1 MKRRWDGRR
10 EVSTDLS
17 RYARQILFHGVGEEG
32 QRRLLASSAVVIG
45 CGATG
50 STLCNHLARAGVG
63 RLRIVDRD
71 YIELNNLQRQLLFD
85 EDDIAQGLPKAVAA
99 ARKLRR
105 INSGIRIE
113 EVVADVNPTN
123 VESLI
128 AEADVVLD
136 GTDNFETR
144 FLLND
149 ACVKLGKPWV
159 YCGVVASY
167 GMTATIIPGQT
178 ACLRCL
184 FGSVPAPGTSPT
196 CDTVGVLGPVV
207 GVLASIA
214 AMEAL
219 KLLLGRGERNRG
231 LIHVD
236 LWENSFDRFEV
247 GLPRPDCPACGQR
260 RFEFLDVAVGTRTTS
275 LCGRDAVQVSVHG
288 APRVDLARLAERLS
302 SAGKVVVNPFLLR
315 AEIEGYEFTVFPD
328 ARAIIKGTTDE
339 ERAKV
344 LYARYI
350 GH

>member
-1 MKRRWDGRR
+1 MEK
-10 EVSTDLS
+10 DLS
-17 RYARQILFHGVGEEG
+17 RYIRQIIFPGVGEEG
-32 QRRLLASSAVVIG
+32 QRRLLASTAVVIG

-50 STLCNHLARAGVG
+50 SMLCNHLARAGVG

-71 YIELNNLQRQLLFD
+71 YIELNNLQRQTLFD
-85 EDDIAQGLPKAVAA
+85 EDDITQGLPKAVAA

-105 INSGIRIE
+105 INSDILIE
-113 EVVADVNPTN
+113 DVVADANPTN
-123 VESLI
+123 IEQFI
-128 AEADVVLD
+128 ADADVVLD

-167 GMTATIIPGQT
+167 GMTATILPGQT

-184 FGSVPAPGTSPT
+184 FGNIPAPGTTAT
-196 CDTVGVLGPVV
+196 CDTAGVLGPVV
-207 GVLASIA
+207 GVLASVA
-214 AMEAL
+214 AAEAL
-219 KLLLGRGERNRG
+219 KSLLGKGERNRG

-236 LWENSFDRFEV
+236 LWENSFESFQM
-247 GLPRPDCPACGQR
+247 GLPRPDCPACGLR
-260 RFEFLDVAVGTRTTS
+260 HFEFLEAAVGTRATS

-288 APRVDLARLAERLS
+288 APHIDLPRLAERLAA
-302 SAGKVVVNPFLLR
+302 AGKVTVNPFLLR
-315 AEIEGYEFTVFPD
+315 AEIDGYEIAVFPD
-328 ARAIIKGTTDE
+328 GRAIIKGTTDE

-350 GH
+350 GN

>member
-1 MKRRWDGRR
+1 VKD
-10 EVSTDLS
+10 ELA
-17 RYARQILFHGVGEEG
+17 RYIRQIIFPGVGEEG
-32 QRRLLASSAVVIG
+32 QRRLLASTAVVIG

-50 STLCNHLARAGVG
+50 SMLCNHLARAGVG

-71 YIELNNLQRQLLFD
+71 YIELNNLQRQVLFD
-85 EDDIAQGLPKAVAA
+85 EDDLAQGLPKAVAA

-105 INSGIRIE
+105 VNADIRIE
-113 EVVADVNPTN
+113 DVVADANPTN
-123 VESLI
+123 IEHFI
-128 AEADVVLD
+128 ADADVVLD

-167 GMTATIIPGQT
+167 GMTATIVPRET

-184 FGSVPAPGTSPT
+184 FGNMPAPGTTAT
-196 CDTVGVLGPVV
+196 CDTAGVLGPVI

-214 AMEAL
+214 ASEAL
-219 KLLLGRGERNRG
+219 KLLLGKGERNRG

-236 LWENSFDRFEV
+236 LWENSFESFQV
-247 GLPRPDCPACGQR
+247 GPPRPDCPACGLGQ
-260 RFEFLDVAVGTRTTS
+260 FEFLEAIVGTRTTS

-288 APRVDLARLAERLS
+288 APHIDLPRLAERLS
-302 SAGKVVVNPFLLR
+302 AAGKVTVNPFLLR
-315 AEIEGYEFTVFPD
+315 AEIDGYEFTIFAD

-339 ERAKV
+339 EQAKA

-350 GH
+350 GN

>member
-1 MKRRWDGRR
+1 MEDK
-10 EVSTDLS
+10 LA
-17 RYARQILFHGVGEEG
+17 RYIRQIIFPSVGEEG
-32 QRRLLASSAVVIG
+32 QRRLLASTAVVIG

-50 STLCNHLARAGVG
+50 SMLCNHLTRAGVG

-71 YIELNNLQRQLLFD
+71 YIELNNLQRQTLFD

-105 INSGIRIE
+105 INSDILVE
-113 EVVADVNPTN
+113 DVVADANPAN
-123 VESLI
+123 IEQFI
-128 AEADVVLD
+128 ADADVVLD

-167 GMTATIIPGQT
+167 GMTATIVPGQT

-184 FGSVPAPGTSPT
+184 FGNIPAPGTTAT
-196 CDTVGVLGPVV
+196 CDTAGVLGPVV
-207 GVLASIA
+207 GMLASIA
-214 AMEAL
+214 ASEAL
-219 KLLLGRGERNRG
+219 KLLLGKGERNRG

-236 LWENSFDRFEV
+236 LWENSFESFQV
-247 GLPRPDCPACGQR
+247 GPPRPDCPACGLR
-260 RFEFLDVAVGTRTTS
+260 HFEFLDAAASTRTTS

-288 APRVDLARLAERLS
+288 APRIDLPRLAERL
-302 SAGKVVVNPFLLR
+302 AAVGKVMVNPFLLR
-315 AEIEGYEFTVFPD
+315 AEIDGYEITIFAD

-339 ERAKV
+339 ERAKA

-350 GH
+350 GN

>member
-1 MKRRWDGRR
+1 VKD
-10 EVSTDLS
+10 ELA
-17 RYARQILFHGVGEEG
+17 RYIRQIIFPGVGEEG
-32 QRRLLASSAVVIG
+32 QKRLLASTAVVIG

-50 STLCNHLARAGVG
+50 SMLCNHLARAGVG

-71 YIELNNLQRQLLFD
+71 YIELNNLQRQVLFD
-85 EDDIAQGLPKAVAA
+85 EDDLAQGLPKAVAA

-105 INSGIRIE
+105 VNADIRIE
-113 EVVADVNPTN
+113 DVVADANPTN
-123 VESLI
+123 IERFI
-128 AEADVVLD
+128 ADADVVLD

-149 ACVKLGKPWV
+149 ACVKRGKPWV

-167 GMTATIIPGQT
+167 GMTATIIPGET

-184 FGSVPAPGTSPT
+184 FGNIPAPGTTAT
-196 CDTVGVLGPVV
+196 CDTAGVLGPVI

-214 AMEAL
+214 ASEAL
-219 KLLLGRGERNRG
+219 KLLWGKGERNRG

-236 LWENSFDRFEV
+236 LWENSFESFQV
-247 GLPRPDCPACGQR
+247 GPPRPDCPACGLRQ
-260 RFEFLDVAVGTRTTS
+260 FEFLEAIVGTRTTS

-288 APRVDLARLAERLS
+288 APHIDLPRLAERLAAA
-302 SAGKVVVNPFLLR
+302 AGKVMVNPFLLR
-315 AEIEGYEFTVFPD
+315 AEIDGYEFTVFAD

-339 ERAKV
+339 ERAKA

-350 GH
+350 GN

>member
-1 MKRRWDGRR
+1 MEK
-10 EVSTDLS
+10 DLA
-17 RYARQILFHGVGEEG
+17 RYIRQVIFPGIGEEG
-32 QRRLLASSAVVIG
+32 QRRLLTSTATVIG

-50 STLCNHLARAGVG
+50 SMLCNHLARAGVG

-71 YIELNNLQRQLLFD
+71 YIELNNLQRQVLFD

-105 INSGIRIE
+105 VNSDIQIE
-113 EVVADVNPTN
+113 DVVADANPAN
-123 VESLI
+123 IESLI
-128 AEADVVLD
+128 GSADVVLD

-167 GMTATIIPGQT
+167 GMTATIVPGQT

-184 FGSVPAPGTSPT
+184 FGNIPAPGTTAT
-196 CDTVGVLGPVV
+196 CDTAGVLGPVV
-207 GVLASIA
+207 GTLASIA
-214 AMEAL
+214 AAEAL
-219 KLLLGRGERNRG
+219 KLLLGQGERNRG
-231 LIHVD
+231 LIHID
-236 LWENSFDRFEV
+236 LWENTLESFQV
-247 GLPRPDCPACGQR
+247 GPPRPDCPACGQR
-260 RFEFLDVAVGTRTTS
+260 HYEFLDAAIGTRTTS

-288 APRVDLARLAERLS
+288 APHIDLPRLAGRLS
-302 SAGKVVVNPFLLR
+302 AAAGKVTVNPFLLR
-315 AEIEGYEFTVFPD
+315 AEIDGYEFPVFAD

-350 GH
+350 GN